1 MIRRYQWG
9 LVDVELNPT
18 RGAEQGGRR
27 PALVVSNEPFNQAM
41 PVLTI
46 LPLTAT
52 KRRLYPAEVFLPKR
66 AAGQRADSII
76 MAHQIR
82 TVSKQRI
89 RGIVG
94 YLSDPSLRQQVRRAL
109 CDHLALD
116 E

>member
-1 MIRRYQWG
+1 MIHQYQWG

-18 RGAEQGGRR
+18 RGSEQAGRR

-52 KRRLYPAEVFLPKR
+52 ERQLYPAEVFLPKHS
-66 AAGQRADSII
+66 AGQRADSII

-82 TVSKQRI
+82 TVSKQRV
-89 RGIVG
+89 RGILG
-94 YLSDPSLRQQVRRAL
+94 YLSDPLLRQQVRRAL
-109 CDHLALD
+109 REHLALG